1 MSQALLFAIG
11 TGVFAITV
19 VATLW
24 YGYFTFRRLYTAS
37 VDAGPSHLPPTHAP
51 RLGDIEPEHVPVAI
65 A

>member
-24 YGYFTFRRLYTAS
+24 YGYFTFRRAYLVS
-37 VDAGPSHLPPTHAP
+37 IDAEPSHLPPTQTTP
-51 RLGDIEPEHVPVAI
+51 QEPLTVGDS
-65 A
+65 